1 MIAAKLVRIISKIV
15 GVWLVLNA
23 VLRLQRRCFMES
35 LKAIGFVV
43 KTLSNQVKRQID
55 IDGIIGMQ
63 CWVIGYLCD
72 NAEEKDI
79 FQKDVEIEFNIRR
92 STATGILQLME
103 KNGII
108 TRESVSC
115 DARLKKLI
123 LTEKALDIHRKIED
137 QINLVEQRIAKGLTE
152 DEIETFFE
160 LVGKIS
166 KNIE

>member
-1 MIAAKLVRIISKIV
+1 
-15 GVWLVLNA
+15 
-23 VLRLQRRCFMES
+23 MERS
-35 LKAIGFVV
+35 KAIGFVV

-55 IDGIIGMQ
+55 IGVSKCDIDGITGMQ
-63 CWVIGYLCD
+63 CWVICYICD
-72 NAEEKDI
+72 NAEKKNI

-123 LTEKALDIHRKIED
+123 LTEKALDIHRKIEN
-137 QINLVEQRIAKGLTE
+137 QINLVEQKIAKGLTE
-152 DEIETFFE
+152 EEIETFFR
-160 LVGKIS
+160 LVSKIS